1 MSMGTTSCMPMVV
14 QRRPDMATGPGR
26 MMPPMA
32 VSSMVMVMVAMA
44 TVPMLSMVAM
54 VAVVAMVSMVVMVA
68 VVAMVSMVA
77 VVAMALMAG
86 MEHVWPLAIKEAESG
101 LVEGLRMD
109 GDWQIQAPLCCL

>member
-44 TVPMLSMVAM
+44 TVPMLSMVAVLSM
-54 VAVVAMVSMVVMVA
+54 VSMMAVVAMV
-68 VVAMVSMVA
+68 
-77 VVAMALMAG
+77 ALMAG
-86 MEHVWPLAIKEAESG
+86 MEHVWPLAIKEAEG
-101 LVEGLRMD
+101 MVEGLRMD